1 MKNIQF
7 HDLLHIAYP
16 SKNKNE
22 QVLNIVY
29 HKKGPDIYIYTDC
42 PATLSTLC
50 EGYYSAMGGATGLV
64 MVYSGRGRFG
74 IFFEV

>member
-29 HKKGPDIYIYTDC
+29 HKKGPDIYIYAIFLKC
-42 PATLSTLC
+42 CLGFSNLSESKSSNFQAVLDEKSLKNT
-50 EGYYSAMGGATGLV
+50 
-64 MVYSGRGRFG
+64 
-74 IFFEV
+74 